1 MPNGTTTGEA
11 VTAGSS
17 DVYTEPVGAF
27 GYVAGEAVGLELF
40 EFTIT
45 YSKLVI
51 VPVGVVN
58 VIDIPYGF
66 TRHELLGGTVSL
78 SIFPG
83 AAALA
88 IEGMKIDCA
97 AINAIGNKRKR

>member
-1 MPNGTTTGEA
+1 
-11 VTAGSS
+11 
-17 DVYTEPVGAF
+17 
-27 GYVAGEAVGLELF
+27 
-40 EFTIT
+40 
-45 YSKLVI
+45 
-51 VPVGVVN
+51 